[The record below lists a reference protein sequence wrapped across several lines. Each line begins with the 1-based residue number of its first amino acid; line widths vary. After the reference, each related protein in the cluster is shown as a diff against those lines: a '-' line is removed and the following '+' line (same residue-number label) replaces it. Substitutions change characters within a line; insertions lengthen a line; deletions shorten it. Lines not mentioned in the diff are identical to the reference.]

1 MPIIRTPEGGAGT
14 LVVIVF
20 EALASSAGVEGGGGQ
35 VHSRCTSSQVCGK
48 LSSPG
53 RRLVVFL

>member
-20 EALASSAGVEGGGGQ
+20 EALASSAGVEGW
-35 VHSRCTSSQVCGK
+35 
-48 LSSPG
+48 PG
-53 RRLVVFL
+53 PQQMHVISGLWEAE